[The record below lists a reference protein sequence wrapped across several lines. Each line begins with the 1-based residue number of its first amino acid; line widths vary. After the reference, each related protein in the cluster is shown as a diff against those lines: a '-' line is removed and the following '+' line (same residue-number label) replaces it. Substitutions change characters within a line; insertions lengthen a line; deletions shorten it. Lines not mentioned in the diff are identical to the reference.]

1 MSHNPKNFKGGV
13 KMKKTLLISL
23 VCFAVVA
30 SWTSKLAWA
39 QVLELRA
46 ANEFPPV
53 SFMQKDIFEPWA
65 AEVNKA
71 TQGRVKIVN
80 FYAES
85 LGKAVDAFD
94 NTVSG
99 ICDIAEVGH
108 EYTPG
113 RFTLS
118 MVYYLPFLG
127 ANSAKAVSLALCD
140 LYNEFPE
147 IRAGYPGV
155 KVLSLWATPAFQ
167 FLTKK
172 KPIKSLADVKGVKIR
187 CGGGPVVP
195 VLKATGAAVV
205 VMGAGS
211 AYEALE
217 KGTIDGTFFPIG
229 DSFAFTLGDVVKYC
243 TEVNMINTSFGLI
256 MNENSWK
263 KLSPADQD
271 ALSKL
276 SGTHFAKL
284 AGSVWD
290 ANESTGKKGLQKQGV
305 QFIKPSP
312 QALAQFQEA
321 TASLV
326 NKWATEMEAKGLPGK
341 KIIARAKEL
350 ATKHSK

>member
-1 MSHNPKNFKGGV
+1 
-13 KMKKTLLISL
+13 MKRILLIL
-23 VCFAVVA
+23 LIYFAM
-30 SWTSKLAWA
+30 TTAWMSPA
-39 QVLELRA
+39 ICAEVLELRA

-80 FYAES
+80 FYAEA

-99 ICDIAEVGH
+99 ICDISELGH

-127 ANSAKAVSLALCD
+127 ANSAEAVSLALWD

-147 IRAGYPGV
+147 IQAEYPGV

-172 KPIKSLADVKGVKIR
+172 KPIKNLADVKGLKIR

-195 VLKATGAAVV
+195 VLKACGAAVV
-205 VMGAGS
+205 VMSAGS
-211 AYEALE
+211 AYEAME

-229 DSFAFTLGDVVKYC
+229 DSHAFNLGDVVKYC

-256 MNENSWK
+256 MNEGSWK
-263 KLSPADQD
+263 KLSPSDQK

-276 SGTHFAKL
+276 SGGHFAQL

-290 ANESTGKKGLQKQGV
+290 ANETIGKKGLQEKGV
-305 QFIKPSP
+305 EFINPTSEALSEFQKATKP
-312 QALAQFQEA
+312 
-321 TASLV
+321 LV
-326 NKWATEMEAKGLPGK
+326 DKWIADMKAKGLPGE
-341 KIIARAKEL
+341 KIVTRAKEL
-350 ATKHSK
+350 ATKYSK

>member
-1 MSHNPKNFKGGV
+1 
-13 KMKKTLLISL
+13 MKRALLISL
-23 VCFAVVA
+23 ICFALATAFV
-30 SWTSKLAWA
+30 SKAAWA

-65 AEVNKA
+65 AEVSKA

-99 ICDIAEVGH
+99 ICNIAEVGH

-127 ANSAKAVSLALCD
+127 ASSAEAVSLALWD
-140 LYNEFPE
+140 LYNEFPQIQAE
-147 IRAGYPGV
+147 YPGV
-155 KVLSLWATPAFQ
+155 KVLSLWSTPAFQ

-172 KPIKSLADVKGVKIR
+172 KPIKTLADVKGVKIR

-195 VLKATGAAVV
+195 VLQATGAAVI
-205 VMGAGS
+205 VMSAGT

-229 DSFAFTLGDVVKYC
+229 DSYAFSLGEVVKYC
-243 TEVNMINTSFGLI
+243 TEVSMINTTFGLI
-256 MNENSWK
+256 MNETSWK

-276 SGTHFAKL
+276 SGAHFAKL

-290 ANESTGKKGLQKQGV
+290 ANETIGKKGLQKQGV

-312 QALAQFQEA
+312 QDLEQFQKA
-321 TASLV
+321 TVFLV
-326 NKWATEMEAKGLPGK
+326 DKWVADMEAKGLPGK
-341 KIIARAKEL
+341 KIVARAKEL
-350 ATKHSK
+350 AAKYSK

>member
-1 MSHNPKNFKGGV
+1 
-13 KMKKTLLISL
+13 MKRVLLISFVYFVL
-23 VCFAVVA
+23 ATVWISNA
-30 SWTSKLAWA
+30 AWA
-39 QVLELRA
+39 EVLELRA

-65 AEVNKA
+65 AQVNKA

-80 FYAES
+80 FYAEA

-99 ICDIAEVGH
+99 ICDIAELGH

-127 ANSAKAVSLALCD
+127 ANSAEAVSLALWD

-147 IRAGYPGV
+147 IQAEYPGV

-172 KPIKSLADVKGVKIR
+172 KLIKSLAHVKGLKIR

-195 VLKATGAAVV
+195 VLKACGAAVV
-205 VMGAGS
+205 VMSAGS

-229 DSFAFTLGDVVKYC
+229 DSHAFNLGDVVKYC

-256 MNENSWK
+256 MNERSWK
-263 KLSPADQD
+263 KLSTSDQN

-276 SGTHFAKL
+276 SGAHFAKL
-284 AGSVWD
+284 AGGVWD
-290 ANESTGKKGLQKQGV
+290 ANETIGKKGLQKLGV
-305 QFIKPSP
+305 EFINPSP
-312 QALAQFQEA
+312 QALSEFQQA
-321 TASLV
+321 TKFLV
-326 NKWATEMEAKGLPGK
+326 NEWIADMEAKGLPGK
-341 KIIARAKEL
+341 KIATRAREL
-350 ATKHSK
+350 AAKYSK

>member
-1 MSHNPKNFKGGV
+1 
-13 KMKKTLLISL
+13 MKRALLISV
-23 VCFAVVA
+23 VCLALATALISRAA
-30 SWTSKLAWA
+30 SAE
-39 QVLELRA
+39 VLELRA
-46 ANEFPPV
+46 GNEFPPV

-65 AEVNKA
+65 AEVSKA
-71 TQGRVKIVN
+71 THGRVKIVN
-80 FYAES
+80 FYAEA

-99 ICDIAEVGH
+99 ICDIAELGH

-127 ANSAKAVSLALCD
+127 ANSAEAVSLALWD

-147 IRAGYPGV
+147 IQEEYPGV

-172 KPIKSLADVKGVKIR
+172 NPIKSLADVKGVKIR

-195 VLKATGAAVV
+195 VLKASGAAVV
-205 VMGAGS
+205 VMSAGS

-229 DSFAFTLGDVVKYC
+229 DSFAFGLGEVVKYC

-256 MNENSWK
+256 MNERSWR
-263 KLSPADQD
+263 KLSPSDQD

-276 SGTHFAKL
+276 SGAHFAKL

-290 ANESTGKKGLQKQGV
+290 ANETIGKKGLQKQGV
-305 QFIKPSP
+305 GFINPSP
-312 QALAQFQEA
+312 QDLAEFQEA
-321 TASLV
+321 TMFLV
-326 NKWATEMEAKGLPGK
+326 NEWVADMEAKGLPGK
-341 KIIARAKEL
+341 KIVTRAKEL
-350 ATKHSK
+350 AAKYSK